1 MSVSENFVSL
11 KSLIFLLPD
20 YSGHRTENAHGSDLF
35 NNHTLLSGKSVTILD
50 FELNSTCL
58 RYNSYSIPPPPLC
71 STDTKSTSPNSY
83 QYCHTES
90 YQAVKVTWAKLRTA
104 APQIFQLASKM
115 YMSHDE
121 LGELV
126 HSVCYYTIIYIYIY
140 IPNSFLLVDVY
151 IFVFTVSGVYGLL
164 MLIISQ
170 C

>member
-1 MSVSENFVSL
+1 M
-11 KSLIFLLPD
+11 D

-126 HSVCYYTIIYIYIY
+126 HSLTLAKAAAAIIRDIFNDHLSNTKKCSY
-140 IPNSFLLVDVY
+140 PFLGFFEVWKW
-151 IFVFTVSGVYGLL
+151 S
-164 MLIISQ
+164 
-170 C
+170 